1 MRLYVIRSEA
11 HRLISS
17 GFVLKDADGRAL
29 ALTSIKPIVAHK
41 SLRLLDD
48 GHELLAY
55 SAVDLSTVLRIK
67 MVVANNGEHNISP
80 WLEFSVCN
88 SISARATYPPPF
100 RVNGNSDIPV
110 DVARTAFI

>member
-41 SLRLLDD
+41 ALRLLDD
-48 GHELLAY
+48 GHELLGY

-67 MVVANNGEHNISP
+67 VVMANNGKHNISS
-80 WLEFSVCN
+80 WLEFPVCN
-88 SISARATYPPPF
+88 SISAQAIYPPPS
-100 RVNGNSDIPV
+100 RVNAESP
-110 DVARTAFI
+110 

>member
-1 MRLYVIRSEA
+1 MRVSHKDRSIVSFDCSFDNLGFLNSKFSQMRLYLIRSQA

-48 GHELLAY
+48 WDEVLAY
-55 SAVDLSTVLRIK
+55 SAVDFCTVLRIK
-67 MVVANNGEHNISP
+67 VVVANDGKHNCSP
-80 WLEFSVCN
+80 
-88 SISARATYPPPF
+88 
-100 RVNGNSDIPV
+100 
-110 DVARTAFI
+110 